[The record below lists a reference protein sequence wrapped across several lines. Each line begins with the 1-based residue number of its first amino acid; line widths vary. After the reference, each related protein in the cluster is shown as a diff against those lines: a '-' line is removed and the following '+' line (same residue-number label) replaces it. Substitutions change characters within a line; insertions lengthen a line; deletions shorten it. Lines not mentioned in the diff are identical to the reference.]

1 MGIKAVLKEDHIPVN
16 KYQLL
21 IGGIVAL
28 TLTKISG
35 IEEEVDVVELPDRT
49 KASGG
54 NTKAGE
60 FTAES
65 PMHHDAEIAALE
77 IWYVEGQDPVVLT
90 YKKAATLVMTSGS
103 GGKKRSYSLIGLWI
117 SKRKLPDLEFANEG
131 EMAVAEW
138 TFQYDTVLPI

>member
-1 MGIKAVLKEDHIPVN
+1 MGIKAVLQEDHIPVN
-16 KYQLL
+16 KYSLL

-28 TLTKISG
+28 TFTKISG

-54 NTKAGE
+54 NTKSGE

-65 PMHHDAEIAALE
+65 PMHHTAELAALE
-77 IWYVEGQDPVVLT
+77 VWYVEGQDPIVLT

-103 GGKKRSYSLIGLWI
+103 GGKVKSYSVVGLWI
-117 SKRKLPDLEFANEG
+117 SKRKLPDLEFSNEG
-131 EMAVAEW
+131 DMAVVEW
-138 TFQYDTVLPI
+138 TFQYDSVLPI